1 MLCSILLAYIT
12 SEYVLLMVKAVALG
26 LLLEMVV
33 LQGFIKVP
41 VPVVIWDWIRLK
53 DAQFWGE

>member
-12 SEYVLLMVKAVALG
+12 SAYVLLMVKAVALRK

-33 LQGFIKVP
+33 LQGFVKGP
-41 VPVVIWDWIRLK
+41 VPVVIWGWVRLK
-53 DAQFWGE
+53 DA